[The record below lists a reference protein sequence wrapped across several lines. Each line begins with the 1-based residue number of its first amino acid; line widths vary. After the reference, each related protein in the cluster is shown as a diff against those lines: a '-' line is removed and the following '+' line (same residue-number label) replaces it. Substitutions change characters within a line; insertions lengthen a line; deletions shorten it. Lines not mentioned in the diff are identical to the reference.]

1 MDRLA
6 SLLGIFALLGICTF
20 FSKSRKDISWRIVG
34 VGIGMQ
40 LYLAAF
46 IVRPEFVPGI
56 LTVAALLCLG
66 TLLLP
71 RMILAGHSEN
81 DTSLRAFGVIAARA
95 LGILGFFTSLIALGV
110 HAGAP
115 WLAPTLFLAILF
127 YALHRWAPQA
137 LDTLRTPAAA
147 LGCIGVVVLIWT
159 GVLPRNFVFLA
170 LIAMSDV
177 LLWVIGKAGEGAGFV
192 FGSLGDPGFAGWIFA
207 VQVGSIVILFSGLM
221 SVLYYIRV
229 LPWLV
234 GRMAHLLYR
243 GMGVSGA
250 EALSAAS
257 NVFIGQTEA
266 PLVVRPYL
274 EQMTRSELMA
284 LMAGGFAT
292 IAGSVFGIYVAMLDQ
307 AGFSRAGPDLIAA
320 SVMSAPAAFVFAKLL
335 LPETEEP
342 VTHAGAELP
351 SDRLGTNVLDALT
364 GGVTAGVRLAV
375 NIAAM
380 LLVFY
385 ALIQMLD
392 ALVSGIANG
401 LPRVLHPFVGDTWS
415 GDLTFKD
422 LYGPLF
428 APFALLMGVAPGDC
442 VAVGQLIG
450 TKTLFN
456 EFFAYN
462 DLAGMVKT
470 GLISERSAVLSTYA
484 LCGFANFMSIGIQ
497 IGGLSALAPGRRSD
511 FASLAFPAMIA
522 GAFACQLTACIVG
535 LIGNFG

>member
-1 MDRLA
+1 MERVA
-6 SLLGIFALLGICTF
+6 SLVGIFALLGICYF
-20 FSKSRKDISWRIVG
+20 FSSSRKSVSWRIVG

-46 IVRPEFVPGI
+46 IVRPAWVPFV
-56 LTVAALLCLG
+56 LTGASVCCLG
-66 TLLLP
+66 MLLFRRQFL
-71 RMILAGHSEN
+71 GSHSAE
-81 DTSLRAFGVIAARA
+81 DTSLRAFGIVAARA
-95 LGILGFFTSLIALGV
+95 LGILGLFTTLIALGV
-110 HAGAP
+110 AVGVE
-115 WLAPTLFLAILF
+115 WGLSVFLLACVMYAI
-127 YALHRWAPQA
+127 HRWAPGL
-137 LDTLRTPAAA
+137 LDAARTNLAVV
-147 LGCIGVVVLIWT
+147 GCVGVVVLIWT
-159 GVLPRNFVFLA
+159 ETLPGNFVYLA

-192 FGSLGDPGFAGWIFA
+192 FGNLGDFEFAGFVFA
-207 VQVGSIVILFSGLM
+207 IQVGAIVILFSGLM
-221 SVLYYIRV
+221 SVLYYV
-229 LPWLV
+229 GMLPWLV

-274 EQMTRSELMA
+274 DRMTKSEVMA
-284 LMAGGFAT
+284 LMAGGYAT

-307 AGFSRAGPDLIAA
+307 AGFARAGPDLIAA

-342 VTHAGAELP
+342 ETRDGAELTT
-351 SDRLGTNVLDALT
+351 DRLGTNVLDALT

-392 ALVSGIANG
+392 AIVGGVASW
-401 LPRVLHPFVGDTWS
+401 LPEFLHPVFGDTWS
-415 GDLTFKD
+415 TDVTFKD
-422 LYGPLF
+422 LYGYVF
-428 APFALLMGVAPGDC
+428 AAFAWLIGVAPDDC
-442 VAVGQLIG
+442 VPVGQLLG
-450 TKTLFN
+450 TKTFFN
-456 EFFAYN
+456 EFFAYI
-462 DLAGMVKT
+462 DLGQMIET
-470 GLISERSAVLSTYA
+470 DLISKRSQVLATYA

-497 IGGLSALAPGRRSD
+497 IGGLAALAPKRRPD
-511 FASLAFPAMIA
+511 FAAIAFKAMIA

-535 LIGNFG
+535 LIGDF

>member
-1 MDRLA
+1 MDHFS
-6 SLLGIFALLGICTF
+6 SLLGIFALLGICYFLST
-20 FSKSRKDISWRIVG
+20 SRKDISWRIVG

-40 LYLAAF
+40 LYLAVF
-46 IVRPEFVPGI
+46 IVRSEWVPSV
-56 LTVAALLCLG
+56 LTGASLLCLS
-66 TLLLP
+66 TLLLQG
-71 RMILAGHSEN
+71 RFLAGHSEE
-81 DTSLRAFGVIAARA
+81 DTSLRAFAVVAGRA
-95 LGILGFFTSLIALGV
+95 LGVLGFFTTLIALGSTV
-110 HAGAP
+110 GIQWGVSVFLLVVAG
-115 WLAPTLFLAILF
+115 
-127 YALHRWAPQA
+127 YAMHRWMPEKLEAA
-137 LDTLRTPAAA
+137 RRPAAV
-147 LGCIGVVVLIWT
+147 LGCVGIVTVIWT
-159 GVLPRNFVFLA
+159 GALPTNFVYLA
-170 LIAMSDV
+170 LSEMSDM
-177 LLWVIGKAGEGAGFV
+177 LLKVIKKAGEGASFV
-192 FGSLGDPGFAGWIFA
+192 FGNLGDPGFAGWIFA
-207 VQVGSIVILFSGLM
+207 IQVGAIVILFSGLM

-266 PLVVRPYL
+266 PLVIRPYL
-274 EQMTRSELMA
+274 DQMTRSELMA

-292 IAGSVFGIYVAMLDQ
+292 IAGSVFGIYVTMLDQ
-307 AGFSRAGPDLIAA
+307 AGFARAGPDLIAA

-335 LPETEEP
+335 LPETEQP
-342 VTHAGAELP
+342 VTRAGVELP
-351 SDRLGTNVLDALT
+351 TDRLGTNVLDALT

-392 ALVSGIANG
+392 EIVGWAASS
-401 LPRVLHPFVGDTWS
+401 LPGVLHPIVGDTWS
-415 GDLTFKD
+415 GDVTFKD
-422 LYGPLF
+422 LYGYIF
-428 APFALLMGVAPGDC
+428 APFALLIGVPLDDC
-442 VAVGQLIG
+442 VPVGQLIG
-450 TKTLFN
+450 TKTIFN

-462 DLAGMVKT
+462 DLGVMIKT

-497 IGGLSALAPGRRSD
+497 IGGLAALAPGRRSD
-511 FASLAFPAMIA
+511 FASLAMRAMVA

-535 LIGNFG
+535 LIGDF